1 MSLIEIFF
9 ERRGRPSLKR
19 IVGSIMLFDG
29 IIGKTLL
36 CVYATLS
43 NKDLVNFNDVDNSLD
58 GFLYGGVALLFG
70 SIADKFSPKNW
81 KNGRGNN

>member
-1 MSLIEIFF
+1 MQLREIFF
-9 ERRGRPSLKR
+9 EKRGKPSLKR

-36 CVYATLS
+36 CIYAILL

-70 SIADKFSPKNW
+70 SIADKFLPK
-81 KNGRGNN
+81 K